1 LNAALEVAGVIV
13 DEVLVIALFDSSV
26 YEAITTH
33 RVFAIIGA
41 GIVVALI
48 CVVALFNTSVY
59 EAVAATRYA
68 TRREAAIAFF
78 CVGVVARLVAFDD
91 TISTKEGLGLAYLFK
106 GTARLFTIKETIS
119 IVIERIATLK
129 PCFIRGLKG
138 VEGTSKETKHKEE
151 DQAHESLHS
160 SKFGQ
165 IQYLSR
171 GLLSF
176 HQGAVLRLGGSPLT
190 TSR

>member
-13 DEVLVIALFDSSV
+13 DEVRVIALFDASV
-26 YEAITTH
+26 YEAITAH

-41 GIVVALI
+41 GVVVALI
-48 CVVALFNTSVY
+48 RVVALFDASVY
-59 EAVAATRYA
+59 EAVAATRCA
-68 TRREAAIAFF
+68 TRGEAAVALF
-78 CVGVVARLVAFDD
+78 CVGVVARLVALDD
-91 TISTKEGLGLAYLFK
+91 TISTREGLGLAYLFK
-106 GTARLFTIKETIS
+106 GAARLFTIKETIS

-151 DQAHESLHS
+151 KQAHESLHS

-165 IQYLSR
+165 IQYRSR
-171 GLLSF
+171 GASF
-176 HQGAVLRLGGSPLT
+176 FLVRELF
-190 TSR
+190 